1 MVKASAITQADIK
14 KVISKQVKD
23 DVRQYRRELA
33 LQRINLNKVIGVGNL
48 ENYIDEWEVDFA
60 NSTTTPKTP
69 EPKNKKLKKITST
82 KRNPKLWANQR
93 A

>member
-82 KRNPKLWANQR
+82 KRNPKL
-93 A
+93 

>member
-14 KVISKQVKD
+14 KVIGKQVKD

-82 KRNPKLWANQR
+82 KRNPKL
-93 A
+93 